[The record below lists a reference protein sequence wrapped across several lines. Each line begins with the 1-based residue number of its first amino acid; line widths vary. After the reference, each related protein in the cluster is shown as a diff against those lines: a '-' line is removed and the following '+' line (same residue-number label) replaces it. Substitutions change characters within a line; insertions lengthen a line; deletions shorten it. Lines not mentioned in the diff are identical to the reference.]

1 MRKLNKILVTGGCG
15 FIGWN
20 FIRHVMSKER
30 FQITNIDKL
39 TYASKKNLMGSK
51 NSKRYKFYKKDINSK
66 KNISKIFS
74 KNNID
79 AVVHFAA
86 ETHVD
91 NSINSPEIFIKTN
104 VIGTYNLLNESLK
117 YIKKNKKKNFIFIH
131 ISTDEVF
138 GHLKKKDKPFS
149 EKTKYSPRNP
159 YSASKAAADHLV
171 RSYISTYNFPAI
183 ILNCCNNY
191 GPFQNDEKF
200 IPKILTN
207 ILKKKEIPI
216 YGKGKNIR
224 EWIFVNDFARAI
236 LLILKKGKIG
246 ENYNVGSGKELTNIN
261 LALLLCEVMDK
272 KLKLKEKSK
281 KLISFVK
288 DRAGH
293 DFRYAINS
301 NKIRNQLKW
310 KPTTPIKEGLEKT
323 INYYINKEQNK
334 TTFVYKKH

>member
-1 MRKLNKILVTGGCG
+1 MRKFKKILVTGGCG

-20 FIRHVMSKER
+20 FIRYVLSEEK
-30 FQITNIDKL
+30 IKIINIDKL
-39 TYASKKNLMGSK
+39 TYASKKNLVGSK
-51 NSKRYKFYKKDINSK
+51 NSKRYKFYKKNINSK
-66 KNISKIFS
+66 NNISKIFS

-91 NSINSPEIFIKTN
+91 NSINNPEIFIKSN

-117 YIKKNKKKNFIFIH
+117 YIKKNKKKNFTFIH

-138 GHLKKKDKPFS
+138 GHLKNKDKPFS

-246 ENYNVGSGKELTNIN
+246 ENYNVGSNKELTNIN
-261 LALLLCEVMDK
+261 LAFLLCEMMDK

-301 NKIRNQLKW
+301 RKIRNQLKW
-310 KPTTPIKEGLEKT
+310 KPATSIKEGLEKT
-323 INYYINKEQNK
+323 INYYINKAQNK
-334 TTFVYKKH
+334 TTFVSKKH